1 MEQVRDRL
9 LAELKSKRQLGT
21 QSQEFKSAKR
31 VLDQF
36 IDDTRELRPT
46 TKSQPISTNAEVLAF
61 LAKLREVS
69 SEKGRLTG
77 ECRILVDDMI
87 FSLGGEEK

>member
-36 IDDTRELRPT
+36 IDDTKELRP
-46 TKSQPISTNAEVLAF
+46 TKSQPIGTNAEVLAF
-61 LAKLREVS
+61 LVKLREVS

-77 ECRILVDDMI
+77 ECRILVDHMI
-87 FSLGGEEK
+87 FSLGGEGK